1 MKGLYAENY
10 KTLTKETQD
19 DLEKWKDSSCSWNG
33 KINIVKMAISPKATY
48 KLNGIPI
55 KRPMT
60 FFTELELTILKF
72 IWNHKRPRIAK
83 AFLSKKNKTGIITLS
98 DFKLYHK
105 DTAIKIVWYWHKNR
119 HKLMEQNREPRNKP
133 THLWSV
139 NFQQGRHEYTME
151 KI

>member
-1 MKGLYAENY
+1 MKGLYTENY

-48 KLNGIPI
+48 KFNGIPI

-72 IWNHKRPRIAK
+72 IWNHKKPRIAK

-105 DTAIKIVWYWHKNR
+105 DIAIKIV
-119 HKLMEQNREPRNKP
+119 
-133 THLWSV
+133 
-139 NFQQGRHEYTME
+139 
-151 KI
+151 